1 MQRFLNNVK
10 LTEAQINTLRTIL
23 IIFEERLDEIIGL
36 CETGEKRGILYHIKN
51 NLSEQEARQIKDR
64 ITEFKKVIGQLTQQ
78 LNLERENSYT
88 KKIISGNL
96 AILWVGLCSLESKRL
111 KNYGHVDESVKKEL
125 DPIVNRLTKS
135 VLEIIDSLKSP

>member
-51 NLSEQEARQIKDR
+51 DLSEQEARQIKDR

-96 AILWVGLCSLESKRL
+96 AILWVSLCSLESERL